1 MKTSQFDYHLPPSLI
16 AQHPS
21 RRRSDSR
28 MLVLNRADQSI
39 TDSRFGRLP
48 EHLDQSFFIV
58 FNDSRVFKARLVGH
72 RISGGMVEVF
82 LVRPTGDEGWLALL
96 RPSARIKRGE
106 KIFFDHRRFVT
117 ILDDPGPT
125 ERMVA
130 FPSSPDEHFIIGR
143 YGRVPLPPYITRE
156 AEAGDRR
163 RYQTVFA
170 RATGSVAAPTAG
182 LHFNRTM
189 LSRLAQ
195 ASIDHDMITLHVGP
209 GTFRPVVAHDIE
221 QHIVDPEF
229 AVITPQTALSINR
242 GFDRGKKLLAVG
254 TTTVRTLETA
264 AARSRRIAPW
274 EEMVDLFIYPPY
286 QFRVVDALLTN
297 FHLPRSSLLML
308 VAAFCGREFVLD
320 AYQYAVR
327 KKYRFYSYGDCMLI
341 L

>member
-21 RRRSDSR
+21 RRRIDSR

-48 EHLDQSFFIV
+48 EHLDRSFFIV

-72 RISGGMVEVF
+72 RSSGGMVEVF
-82 LVRPTGDEGWLALL
+82 LVRPTGGERWLALL

-106 KIFFDHRRFVT
+106 KIFFDHRRFIT
-117 ILDDPGPT
+117 LLDDPGPV

-130 FPSSPDEHFIIGR
+130 FPSNPDEHFIIAR

-156 AEAGDRR
+156 AEDSDLR

-182 LHFNRTM
+182 LHFDRMM

-195 ASIDHDMITLHVGP
+195 AGIDHNMITLHVGP
-209 GTFRPVVAHDIE
+209 GTFRPVLAQDIE

-229 AVITPQTALSINR
+229 AVITPRTALSINQH
-242 GFDRGKKLLAVG
+242 FDCGKKLLAVG

-264 AARSRRIAPW
+264 AARFRRIAPW

-308 VAAFCGREFVLD
+308 VAAFCGREFILD
-320 AYQYAVR
+320 AYRYAVR
-327 KKYRFYSYGDCMLI
+327 KKYRFYSYGDCVLI